1 MPPIH
6 CHLYKLCR
14 LYIALLGVGAA
25 VGVGVA
31 VVVAVAVDNL
41 TKHMGLDVWLAEKT
55 SIYIYLH
62 IHILINTFYLAIDRI
77 YNVFLTHSVLQVTA
91 IISSAA

>member
-1 MPPIH
+1 M
-6 CHLYKLCR
+6 
-14 LYIALLGVGAA
+14 GAA
-25 VGVGVA
+25 VGMGVGVA

-41 TKHMGLDVWLAEKT
+41 TKHMGLNVWLAEKT

-77 YNVFLTHSVLQVTA
+77 YSVFLTHSVLQGQK
-91 IISSAA
+91 